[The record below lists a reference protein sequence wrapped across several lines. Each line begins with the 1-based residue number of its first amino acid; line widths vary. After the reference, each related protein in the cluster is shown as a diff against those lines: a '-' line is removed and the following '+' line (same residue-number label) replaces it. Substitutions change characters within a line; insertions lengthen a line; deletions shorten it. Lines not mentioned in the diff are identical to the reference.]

1 MDSNS
6 SISKI
11 NKSRYNLKKYLEH
24 EWDVSTVY
32 DLSDSEIEK
41 LYRTPLPKNNKLQFG
56 YASGCNFSLFHKK
69 VPSHRLHIIYYN
81 FPEIGKP
88 PVKVTKLC
96 SDKIMNLYKDE
107 VIQQEDS
114 VIVILCNIVPDNLV
128 IAIEELYSK
137 GQEELNITGLSEQIH
152 SENEKLEENKYVN
165 QHFKNIHI
173 FHLDSL
179 SVDIM
184 SHRTIPKHI
193 PIRDKPTIDSILEEC
208 NATLNQLPI
217 ILRKDAMAKR
227 LRLAPGDICK
237 IIRITQTGG
246 ETPYYRVCK

>member
-11 NKSRYNLKKYLEH
+11 NKSRYNLKKYLES
-24 EWDVSTVY
+24 EWGVDEVY
-32 DLSDSEIEK
+32 DFSDLEIEK
-41 LYRTPLPKNNKLQFG
+41 LYRVPLPKNSGIQFG

-69 VPSHRLHIIYYN
+69 VPSHRLYVIYYN
-81 FPEIGKP
+81 FPEIGKT

-107 VIQQEDS
+107 IIQPEDS
-114 VIVILCNIVPDNLV
+114 IIVILCDPVPENLEL
-128 IAIEELYSK
+128 AIEELYYKS
-137 GQEELNITGLSEQIH
+137 QEVINETGLSENIH
-152 SENEKLEENKYVN
+152 AENELLGENKYVN
-165 QHFKNIHI
+165 QHFKNIHV

-179 SVDIM
+179 AIDIM
-184 SHRTIPKHI
+184 SHRTSPEHT
-193 PIRDKPTIDSILEEC
+193 PIRDQPTINQILEKC

-237 IIRITQTGG
+237 INRITQTGG
-246 ETPYYRVCK
+246 EVPYYRICK